1 MDRFFVDPSAI
12 RGESIELGGAQA
24 RQVASVLRL
33 HPGDEITL
41 LADGREH
48 IVTLA
53 TVSASRVTGRVR
65 EARAASGEP
74 RVAIALGLPLLRGD
88 HSEEIVEAVT
98 QLGVSRI
105 APFVSA
111 RSVARV
117 LPEPKRRRWERIA
130 REAAETARRG
140 RVPEIEPLRRW
151 DELLV
156 ALRPPLLVAWERE
169 TLMRVRYAVPAN
181 VASLAVLVG
190 PEGGLTEDE
199 IVQARKRGAV
209 TVSLGARN
217 LRSET
222 AAVALVSLIADA
234 LG

>member
-1 MDRFFVDPSAI
+1 MHRFFVDAGAI
-12 RGESIELGGAQA
+12 RDDGAELGGTQA
-24 RQVASVLRL
+24 RQIATVLRL
-33 HPGDEITL
+33 KAGDEVTL
-41 LADGREH
+41 IAAGREH
-48 IVTLA
+48 DVVIGA
-53 TVSASRVTGRVR
+53 VSASRVSGRVTR
-65 EARAASGEP
+65 TRDAQGEP
-74 RVAIALGLPLLRGD
+74 RVPIALGLPLLRGD
-88 HSEEIVEAVT
+88 RSEEVVEAVT

-111 RSVARV
+111 RSVVRA
-117 LPEPKRRRWERIA
+117 LPDAKRRRWERIA

-140 RVPEIEPLRRW
+140 RVPEVEPLRRW
-151 DELLV
+151 DELIA

-169 TLMRVRYAVPAN
+169 TGMRVRYAVPAN
-181 VASLAVLVG
+181 APALALVVG

-222 AAVALVSLIADA
+222 AAVSLVSLVVDA

>member
-1 MDRFFVDPSAI
+1 
-12 RGESIELGGAQA
+12 
-24 RQVASVLRL
+24 
-33 HPGDEITL
+33 
-41 LADGREH
+41 
-48 IVTLA
+48 
-53 TVSASRVTGRVR
+53 
-65 EARAASGEP
+65 
-74 RVAIALGLPLLRGD
+74 
-88 HSEEIVEAVT
+88 
-98 QLGVSRI
+98 VSRI

-156 ALRPPLLVAWERE
+156 ALRRPLLVAWERE
-169 TLMRVRYAVPAN
+169 TVMRVRYAVPAN
-181 VASLAVLVG
+181 VASLAIVVG

-222 AAVALVSLIADA
+222 AAVAFVSLIADA